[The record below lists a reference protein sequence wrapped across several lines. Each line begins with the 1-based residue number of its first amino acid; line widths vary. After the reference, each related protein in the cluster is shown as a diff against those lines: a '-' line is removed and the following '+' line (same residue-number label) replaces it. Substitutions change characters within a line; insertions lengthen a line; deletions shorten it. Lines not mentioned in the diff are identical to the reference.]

1 MGSPSERV
9 SIEKRRDLRT
19 EPRVSDIYGLGG
31 VADPG
36 REAMKTKDKRKTKRR
51 WFLRMSEGK
60 KGRAVSQCCED

>member
-1 MGSPSERV
+1 MGSPSERM
-9 SIEKRRDLRT
+9 SMEKRRDLRT
-19 EPRVSDIYGLGG
+19 EPRVSNIYGLGG

-36 REAMKTKDKRKTKRR
+36 MEAIKNKGQEENKRW